1 MNLNMGQQPT
11 STPLCT
17 NYQVP
22 RWWTYHDIHF
32 FSLPPTR
39 RRRRFSTTDNSTQN
53 VPEGIAINLDVTIAD
68 PAKEPRNKKKDR
80 PVFFFFLG

>member
-1 MNLNMGQQPT
+1 MN
-11 STPLCT
+11 
-17 NYQVP
+17 
-22 RWWTYHDIHF
+22 HDIHF

-68 PAKEPRNKKKDR
+68 PAKEPRNKKKIALC
-80 PVFFFFLG
+80 FFSGVGGFWGMGTYGN